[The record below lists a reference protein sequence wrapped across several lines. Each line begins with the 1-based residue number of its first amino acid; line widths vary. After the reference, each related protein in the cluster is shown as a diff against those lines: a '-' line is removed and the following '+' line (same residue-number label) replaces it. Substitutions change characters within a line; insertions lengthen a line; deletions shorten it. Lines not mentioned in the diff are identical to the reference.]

1 MDRRTF
7 AGFTIPSVL
16 MMVMLMAVPLITT
29 VYLSFNRIFLRDLND
44 RQWIGFENYTEV
56 LSDPAFWDAFKLTI
70 LFVAIVVPAHLVL
83 GFGLATLLDRVKR
96 GRSFYMAA
104 LLLPFIVTPVVG
116 TLMVRDLFDRGGL
129 LAWLWNLATGETFV
143 IDAGNITWILILH
156 GIWATTPFVVITLF
170 AGMQTLPP
178 ERLEASEIDG
188 AGFWAKQRFIVI
200 PHLRSLIIFILL
212 ISIMDSYRVFD
223 SSFVFGQSVGESANT
238 LTVYN
243 FEVAFR
249 GQLGRVGK
257 GNAVAVLT
265 MIGMFV
271 ALIPFLRKSYAE
283 QIAER

>member
-7 AGFTIPSVL
+7 AGFTIPSVVI
-16 MMVMLMAVPLITT
+16 MVLLMAVPLITT

-200 PHLRSLIIFILL
+200 PHLRSLIVFILL

-271 ALIPFLRKSYAE
+271 ALIPFLRKSYVE

>member
-7 AGFTIPSVL
+7 AGFTIPSVFI
-16 MMVMLMAVPLITT
+16 MVMLMAVPLITT

-70 LFVAIVVPAHLVL
+70 LFVAVVVPVHLVL
-83 GFGLATLLDRVKR
+83 GFALATLLDRVER
-96 GRSFYMAA
+96 GRRFYMAA

-200 PHLRSLIIFILL
+200 PHLRSLIVFILL

-271 ALIPFLRKSYAE
+271 ALIPFLRKSYVE

>member
-16 MMVMLMAVPLITT
+16 IMVMLMAVPLITT

-200 PHLRSLIIFILL
+200 PHLRSLIVFILL

-265 MIGMFV
+265 MVGMFV
-271 ALIPFLRKSYAE
+271 ALIPFLRKSYVE

>member
-16 MMVMLMAVPLITT
+16 IMVMLMAVPLITT

-200 PHLRSLIIFILL
+200 PHLRSLIVFILL

>member
-1 MDRRTF
+1 M
-7 AGFTIPSVL
+7 
-16 MMVMLMAVPLITT
+16 
-29 VYLSFNRIFLRDLND
+29 
-44 RQWIGFENYTEV
+44 
-56 LSDPAFWDAFKLTI
+56 
-70 LFVAIVVPAHLVL
+70 
-83 GFGLATLLDRVKR
+83 
-96 GRSFYMAA
+96 
-104 LLLPFIVTPVVG
+104 
-116 TLMVRDLFDRGGL
+116 
-129 LAWLWNLATGETFV
+129 
-143 IDAGNITWILILH
+143 
-156 GIWATTPFVVITLF
+156 
-170 AGMQTLPP
+170 
-178 ERLEASEIDG
+178 
-188 AGFWAKQRFIVI
+188 I
-200 PHLRSLIIFILL
+200 PHLRSLIVFILL

>member
-16 MMVMLMAVPLITT
+16 IMVMLMAVPLITT

-56 LSDPAFWDAFKLTI
+56 LSDPAFWDALKLTI

-200 PHLRSLIIFILL
+200 PHLRSLIVFILL

-271 ALIPFLRKSYAE
+271 ALIPFLRKSYVE

>member
-7 AGFTIPSVL
+7 AGFTIPCVL
-16 MMVMLMAVPLITT
+16 IMVMLMAVPLITT
-29 VYLSFNRIFLRDLND
+29 VYLSFKRIFLRDLND

-56 LSDPAFWDAFKLTI
+56 LSDPAFWDALKLTI
-70 LFVAIVVPAHLVL
+70 LFVAVVVPAHLVL

-200 PHLRSLIIFILL
+200 PHLRSLIVFILL

>member
-16 MMVMLMAVPLITT
+16 IMVMLMAVPLITT

-271 ALIPFLRKSYAE
+271 ALIPFLRKSYVE

>member
-16 MMVMLMAVPLITT
+16 IMVMLMALPLITT

-200 PHLRSLIIFILL
+200 PHLRSLIVFILL

-271 ALIPFLRKSYAE
+271 ALIPFLRKSYVE

>member
-16 MMVMLMAVPLITT
+16 IMVLLMAVPLITT

-200 PHLRSLIIFILL
+200 PHLRSLIVFILL

-271 ALIPFLRKSYAE
+271 ALIPFLRKSYVE

>member
-16 MMVMLMAVPLITT
+16 IMVMLMAVPLITT

-129 LAWLWNLATGETFV
+129 LAWLWNLATGENFV

>member
-16 MMVMLMAVPLITT
+16 IMVMLMAVPLITT

-56 LSDPAFWDAFKLTI
+56 LSDPAFWDAFRLTI

-129 LAWLWNLATGETFV
+129 LAWLWNLASGETFV

-200 PHLRSLIIFILL
+200 PHLRSLIVFILL

>member
-16 MMVMLMAVPLITT
+16 IMVMLMAVPLITT

-200 PHLRSLIIFILL
+200 PHLRSLIVFILL

-271 ALIPFLRKSYAE
+271 ALIPFLRKSYVE

>member
-16 MMVMLMAVPLITT
+16 IMVMLMAVPLITT

-70 LFVAIVVPAHLVL
+70 LFVTIVVPAHLVL

-200 PHLRSLIIFILL
+200 PHLRSLIVFILL

>member
-16 MMVMLMAVPLITT
+16 VMVLLMAVPLITT

-200 PHLRSLIIFILL
+200 PHLRSLIVFILL

-271 ALIPFLRKSYAE
+271 ALIPFLRKSYVE

>member
-16 MMVMLMAVPLITT
+16 VMVMLMAVPLITT

-143 IDAGNITWILILH
+143 IDTGNITWILILH

-200 PHLRSLIIFILL
+200 PHLRSLIVFILL

-271 ALIPFLRKSYAE
+271 ALIPFLRKSYVE

>member
-7 AGFTIPSVL
+7 AGFTIPSVFI
-16 MMVMLMAVPLITT
+16 MVMLMAVPLITT

-200 PHLRSLIIFILL
+200 PHLRSLIVFILL

-271 ALIPFLRKSYAE
+271 ALIPFLRKSYVE

>member
-16 MMVMLMAVPLITT
+16 IMLMLMAVPLITT

-200 PHLRSLIIFILL
+200 PHLRSLIVFILL

>member
-16 MMVMLMAVPLITT
+16 IMVLLMAVPLITT

-96 GRSFYMAA
+96 GRSLYMAA

-200 PHLRSLIIFILL
+200 PHLRSLIVFILL

-271 ALIPFLRKSYAE
+271 ALIPFLRKSYVE

>member
-16 MMVMLMAVPLITT
+16 IMVMLMAVPLITT

-56 LSDPAFWDAFKLTI
+56 LSDPAFWGAFKLTI

-200 PHLRSLIIFILL
+200 PHLRSLIVFILL

>member
-7 AGFTIPSVL
+7 AGFTIPSVFI
-16 MMVMLMAVPLITT
+16 MVMLMAVPLITT
-29 VYLSFNRIFLRDLND
+29 VYLSFNRMFLRDLND

-143 IDAGNITWILILH
+143 IDTGNITWILILH

-200 PHLRSLIIFILL
+200 PHLRSLIVFILL

-271 ALIPFLRKSYAE
+271 ALIPFLRKSYVE

>member
-7 AGFTIPSVL
+7 AGFTIPSVFI
-16 MMVMLMAVPLITT
+16 MVMLMAVPLLTT

-96 GRSFYMAA
+96 WRSFYMAA

-143 IDAGNITWILILH
+143 IDTGNITWILILH

-200 PHLRSLIIFILL
+200 PHLRSLIVFILL

-271 ALIPFLRKSYAE
+271 ALIPFLRKSYVE

>member
-16 MMVMLMAVPLITT
+16 IMVMLMAVPLITT
-29 VYLSFNRIFLRDLND
+29 VYLSLNRIFLRDLND
-44 RQWIGFENYTEV
+44 RQWIGFENYTEG

-200 PHLRSLIIFILL
+200 PHLRSLIVFILL

>member
-16 MMVMLMAVPLITT
+16 IMVMLMAVPLITT

-156 GIWATTPFVVITLF
+156 GIWATPPFVVITLF

-200 PHLRSLIIFILL
+200 PHLRSLIVFILL

-238 LTVYN
+238 LTVYY

-249 GQLGRVGK
+249 GQLVGS
-257 GNAVAVLT
+257 ARATQSLYS
-265 MIGMFV
+265 
-271 ALIPFLRKSYAE
+271 R
-283 QIAER
+283 

>member
-1 MDRRTF
+1 MDRKTF
-7 AGFTIPSVL
+7 AGFTIPSVFIMVAL
-16 MMVMLMAVPLITT
+16 MVFPLVTT
-29 VYLSFNRIFLRDLND
+29 IYLSFNRILLRDLGD
-44 RQWIGFENYTEV
+44 RQWIGLENYTDV
-56 LSDPAFWDAFKLTI
+56 LSDDAFWSAFRLTL
-70 LFVAIVVPAHLVL
+70 LFVAVVVPVHLVL

-96 GRSFYMAA
+96 GRGFYMAA

-129 LAWLWNLATGETFV
+129 LAWLWELATDETFV
-143 IDAGNITWILILH
+143 IDSGNIKWILILH

-170 AGMQTLPP
+170 AGMQTLPD

-188 AGFWAKQRFIVI
+188 AGFWAKQRFVVI
-200 PHLRSLIIFILL
+200 PHLRSLIVFILL
-212 ISIMDSYRVFD
+212 ISIMDAYRVFD

-249 GQLGRVGK
+249 GQLGRIGK
-257 GNAVAVLT
+257 GNAIAVLT

-271 ALIPFLRKSYAE
+271 ALIPFLRKSYQE

>member
-16 MMVMLMAVPLITT
+16 IMVLLMAVPLITT

-200 PHLRSLIIFILL
+200 PHLRSLIVFILL

>member
-7 AGFTIPSVL
+7 AGFTVPSVL
-16 MMVMLMAVPLITT
+16 IMVMLMAVPLITT

-56 LSDPAFWDAFKLTI
+56 LSDPAFWDAIKLTI

-200 PHLRSLIIFILL
+200 PHLRSLIVFILL

>member
-16 MMVMLMAVPLITT
+16 IMVMLMAVPLITT

-143 IDAGNITWILILH
+143 IDTGNITWILILH

-170 AGMQTLPP
+170 AGLQTLPP

-200 PHLRSLIIFILL
+200 PHLRSLIVFILL

-271 ALIPFLRKSYAE
+271 ALIPFLRKSYVE

>member
-16 MMVMLMAVPLITT
+16 IMVMLMAVPLITT

>member
-16 MMVMLMAVPLITT
+16 IMVMLMAVPLITT

-143 IDAGNITWILILH
+143 IDTGNITWILILH

-200 PHLRSLIIFILL
+200 PHLRSLIVFILL

-271 ALIPFLRKSYAE
+271 ALIPFLRKSYVE